1 MENTFGLTIKSEI
14 TGIPRVSAR
23 LEEVMGKSGFSPEE
37 VLDTQLA
44 VEEVITNVIAH
55 GYKKSRGDIDISF
68 RITGSSTEIEIADNA
83 PPFNPLSLPEP
94 DLTGDVSDRKIGGLG
109 VFLIRQVMDD
119 VHYRHENGKN
129 ILTLVKKRNP

>member
-1 MENTFGLTIKSEI
+1 MENTFKLTIGSEI
-14 TGIPRVSAR
+14 TRIPEVSTR
-23 LEEVMGKSGFSPEE
+23 LEETMVKNGFSTEE
-37 VLDTQLA
+37 ILDTQLA
-44 VEEVITNVIAH
+44 VEEVITNAIDH
-55 GYKKSRGDIDISF
+55 GYKKPGGDINISF
-68 RITGSSTEIEIADNA
+68 RITGSSTEIEIVDNA